1 MDQSDT
7 TCHCLIQGASRGL
20 GLALTRTLLSTREN
34 LSVFATCRNPAGAT
48 SLNELKTAFGGRL
61 TTLALDVTS
70 ETSVVEASSR
80 LSEGVN
86 RLDMV
91 LNCAGILHDQDLQP
105 ERRLSEVDPAAL
117 ERYFAINSIGPLL
130 IAKHFSR
137 FFDRKKRVVLA
148 NLSARV
154 GSIDDNRL
162 GGWYGY
168 RGSKAAQNMFTRNL
182 AIELAR
188 KHRGIIC
195 VALHPGTVDTDLS
208 RPFQSRV
215 PPEKLFSADLAAGQ
229 LLKVIDDLDFTDNG
243 GFFAWNGEKIPW

>member
-1 MDQSDT
+1 MDQSNET
-7 TCHCLIQGASRGL
+7 HCLIQGASRGL

-34 LSVFATCRNPAGAT
+34 TSVTAACRNPERSS
-48 SLNELKTAFGGRL
+48 SLDELKTVFGRRL
-61 TTLALDVTS
+61 TTLALDVTK

-80 LSEGVN
+80 LSEGIN
-86 RLDMV
+86 RLDMII
-91 LNCAGILHDQDLQP
+91 NCAGILHDQALQP
-105 ERRLSEVDPAAL
+105 ERRLSEIDPTNL

-130 IAKHFSR
+130 VAKHFSK
-137 FFDRKKRVVLA
+137 FFDRKDRAVLA

-154 GSIDDNRL
+154 GSIEDNRL

-195 VALHPGTVDTDLS
+195 VALHPGTVDTELS
-208 RPFQSRV
+208 QPFQSRV
-215 PPEKLFSADLAAGQ
+215 PPEQLFSADRAAAQ
-229 LLKVIDDLDFTDNG
+229 LLDVIDNLDTSDNG
-243 GFFAWNGEKIPW
+243 GFFAWDGEKIAW